1 MLAIVRL
8 PQHTLL
14 RGLSQP
20 SHCCRQ
26 TLNQA
31 PEAPTQERRRIM
43 TPQKYSLWTNS
54 EAFGQIFE
62 AVSINIEDGVLV
74 ARDDTGI
81 VFATKM
87 WETVRKEQPQQK
99 DS

>member
-1 MLAIVRL
+1 
-8 PQHTLL
+8 
-14 RGLSQP
+14 
-20 SHCCRQ
+20 
-26 TLNQA
+26 
-31 PEAPTQERRRIM
+31 M